1 MGEALCGTLRGKEL
15 AAYFQKNWADI
26 KIRYLLFRGIPNLEN
41 TVGELHAALRGL
53 IDAGF
58 TPVSAAE
65 FQACNFYQATMT
77 ELMADS
83 WRSL

>member
-1 MGEALCGTLRGKEL
+1 MGEALCGTLQGKKL

-26 KIRYLLFRGIPNLEN
+26 KIRYLLFRGVPNLEN
-41 TVGELHAALRGL
+41 TVGELQRCPSGTNRCGL
-53 IDAGF
+53 P
-58 TPVSAAE
+58 PVSAAE

-83 WRSL
+83 WRGL